1 MEMVG
6 GKERLERAPQREARR
21 DVGGE
26 RGDVAVGHAGEGGGE
41 EEGERRGADG
51 HVAAQVPPP
60 GGERGDEERGD
71 SEPPVALESFL
82 LKKSEKRQKGIH
94 KIVGY
99 DLARHQHF
107 HRDMRNDQHDHYEEV
122 DNHEKEERDMKKPP
136 VLLFTLKVEAP
147 PSSEEGIKEE
157 LCDNASLISM
167 PQLVNE
173 HAIPNVNSADFKN
186 MVDLHRQD
194 QQPTERCIDH

>member
-71 SEPPVALESFL
+71 SEPPVVGEVGDGALGEEARVRRKSMVIAVVASAAAAISNPSF
-82 LKKSEKRQKGIH
+82 Q
-94 KIVGY
+94 V
-99 DLARHQHF
+99 
-107 HRDMRNDQHDHYEEV
+107 
-122 DNHEKEERDMKKPP
+122 
-136 VLLFTLKVEAP
+136 
-147 PSSEEGIKEE
+147 
-157 LCDNASLISM
+157 
-167 PQLVNE
+167 
-173 HAIPNVNSADFKN
+173 
-186 MVDLHRQD
+186 
-194 QQPTERCIDH
+194 